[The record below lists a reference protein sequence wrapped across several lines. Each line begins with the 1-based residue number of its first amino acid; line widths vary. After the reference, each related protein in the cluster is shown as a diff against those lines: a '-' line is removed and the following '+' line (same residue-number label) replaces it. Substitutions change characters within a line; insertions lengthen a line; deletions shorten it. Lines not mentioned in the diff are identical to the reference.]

1 MDDEYPN
8 GPDPAWLVWC
18 DKLLKRLVPE
28 DMFSPATSRQGQLL
42 VAASTLFWEV
52 RNAGANWDDKPELFA
67 ACEEFV
73 ARHLCDGTMGGWVA
87 EFVRGTFAHLHR
99 WMDRETQDYAGL
111 YEAMFRLDG
120 LAYHWCR
127 LHPEPIP
134 PEVVLWEF
142 PATPDAEQGS
152 VLSRGKNA

>member
-1 MDDEYPN
+1 VDDEFPN

-28 DMFSPATSRQGQLL
+28 DMTRPASSRQGQLL
-42 VAASTLFWEV
+42 VATFTLVWEV
-52 RNAGANWDDKPELFA
+52 RNAGANWEEQPELFT

-73 ARHLCDGTMGGWVA
+73 ARHLCDGTLGGRAA
-87 EFVRGTFAHLHR
+87 EFVRRTFAHLHR
-99 WMDRETQDYAGL
+99 WMNRETKDYTGL
-111 YEAMFRLDG
+111 YEAMDRMDG

-134 PEVVLWEF
+134 PEVVPWET
-142 PATPDAEQGS
+142 PGPPDAEPSAAADPG
-152 VLSRGKNA
+152 RM